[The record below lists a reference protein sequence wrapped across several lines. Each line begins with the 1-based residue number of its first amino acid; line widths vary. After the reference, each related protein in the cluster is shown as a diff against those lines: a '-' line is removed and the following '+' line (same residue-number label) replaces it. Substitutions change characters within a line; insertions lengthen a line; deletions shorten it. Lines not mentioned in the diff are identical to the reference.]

1 MTSIHSRSRRRGAV
15 LTAALAL
22 AATAV
27 VVSPAAPAQA
37 ALGDLLCPYS
47 SGYAV
52 FEPPLQSGVTS
63 TVTAHVST
71 NNPLPC
77 HSPNGSHPE
86 LAWYD
91 EAVNGTA
98 TVSDVVDGGGL
109 CNLLFTLTG
118 TGRLT
123 WSDGTTSDDEITFQ
137 TDPAKPQTLGG
148 SATITRGTLQ
158 GDTVTIAEGVITPNL
173 DCATA
178 GLSRL
183 DFHQATN
190 IFS

>member
-1 MTSIHSRSRRRGAV
+1 MTSIQSRSRHHGAV

-27 VVSPAAPAQA
+27 VVSPAPAQA
-37 ALGDLLCPYS
+37 APGDLLCPDS
-47 SGYAV
+47 NGYAV

-71 NNPLPC
+71 NNPTPC

-98 TVSDVVDGGGL
+98 TVSSVVDGGGI
-109 CNLLFTLTG
+109 CNLLFTITG
-118 TGRLT
+118 TGSLT

-137 TDPAKPQTLGG
+137 TDPAKPKTLGG

-158 GDTVTIAEGVITPNL
+158 GDTVTIAEGVVTPNA

-183 DFHQATN
+183 DFHQASNT
-190 IFS
+190 FS